1 MHYGGVD
8 QKSVMAGDNV
18 AGSGGSGPRAAV
30 GCNPRR
36 RRRRARQRGAKGPN
50 GVGTVRSQPPPM
62 GRRRSRFARTARAVA
77 RQVLRR
83 EGPRAAVGQRSTI
96 ALGQVK
102 TNTSGGVEVELTVP
116 INPLLM
122 RESSGPNTVGPI
134 QMLAS
139 SYALWKLRWVKV
151 FLKPLVGGSAVSGTI
166 VRASLNQ
173 SGEPGQNNWSGLGAR
188 RHVDVTPGKH
198 GTFTLE
204 ARDIPGMRQGWFD
217 TNPNGGM
224 GKAIGGTLEIH
235 TYGAT
240 VSTYQA
246 KPFTGP
252 LFLVEVMCHW
262 DFANFQSQP
271 GLLQMEV
278 GTQTSEQSEKEKATV
293 DAKAGGPIDILVD
306 EKSKLGIATGNEPA
320 ALSRAGG
327 EQTGNTVWMIVDSAV
342 SASTSIFPPPFSWL
356 AQAGWWFVKR
366 IFGAPVSSGGNTL
379 VRLRVYQNFEDAQN
393 NRPCIATSNASSTPV
408 PTEWTYYQL
417 TGEST
422 GLAPAAVT
430 PVVAD
435 VVIPEQPKPVSG
447 GVRVLGM
454 PVTYENV
461 NAQNYC
467 SPEWYVYENTA
478 TIQNGALG
486 TFVGSRFVHVNG
498 IQYVKDP
505 LIVQHQTN
513 ADVIV
518 PFNQIK
524 TVANLWF
531 QQNGTKIP
539 VANVKAHSM
548 VAFGPSG
555 QTDAWV
561 LRLYCV
567 MEQAI
572 NYVWGATGKV
582 WKSVITIQADPA
594 TTQGD
599 STSNGLIPKPMLTV
613 REMAWGDRKPSH
625 QIAAGAHV
633 IVTFIGVNK
642 ISSDNL
648 PFDVPEGPP
657 LWARP
662 TSATVTPIVKFPE
675 HSGFTWSPDFFH
687 MEIVV
692 EAQSQMLPTFYE
704 DDEGDEESTDE
715 EDCAGDWDVPPPDVL
730 LCFSEEGARMERRLR
745 KFIIGDQERA
755 LAVQAAKPSRVYE
768 LFKAS
773 YQSYLVDGCSPPTA
787 RSAAVRDAR
796 ELIEAKTR
804 MTDGSG
810 ARSQLS
816 SWSDFN

>member
-1 MHYGGVD
+1 M
-8 QKSVMAGDNV
+8 MAGDN
-18 AGSGGSGPRAAV
+18 ASGSSGNCPRGALGGNTRS
-30 GCNPRR
+30 RR
-36 RRRRARQRGAKGPN
+36 RRPRKRGPKRSN
-50 GVGTVRSQPPPM
+50 GVGAVRGQSLAVVR
-62 GRRRSRFARTARAVA
+62 GRARVARAARAAA
-77 RQVLRR
+77 RQAIRNA
-83 EGPRAAVGQRSTI
+83 GPRPAVGQRSTI

-139 SYALWKLRWVKV
+139 SYSLWKLRWVKV

-166 VRASLNQ
+166 VRVSLNQ

-188 RHVDVTPGKH
+188 RHIDVTPGKH

-204 ARDIPGMRQGWFD
+204 ARDLPGMRQGWYD

-235 TYGAT
+235 TFGAT

-252 LFLVEVMCHW
+252 LFLVEVTAHW

-293 DAKAGGPIDILVD
+293 DAKTGGPIDILVN
-306 EKSKLGIATGNEPA
+306 ENSKLGIATGKEPV

-342 SASTSIFPPPFSWL
+342 SASTAIFPPPFSWL

-366 IFGAPVSSGGNTL
+366 IFGAPVTSGGSTL

-393 NRPCIATSNASSTPV
+393 NRPCIATQNSVSTPV
-408 PTEWTYYQL
+408 PTEWTFYQL

-435 VVIPEQPKPVSG
+435 VVIPDDNKPVTGTVRLTAEQRSYEPLTDAQYFTTIKWYAHETTSTFSGTGAIGINVG
-447 GVRVLGM
+447 GVF
-454 PVTYENV
+454 V
-461 NAQNYC
+461 NAANVRYL
-467 SPEWYVYENTA
+467 V
-478 TIQNGALG
+478 
-486 TFVGSRFVHVNG
+486 
-498 IQYVKDP
+498 DP
-505 LIVQHQTN
+505 LMVQKQE
-513 ADVIV
+513 VGVVGV
-518 PFNQIK
+518 PLESLK
-524 TVANLWF
+524 EMTTVV
-531 QQNGTKIP
+531 QMQSGVKVP
-539 VANVKAHSM
+539 VGLVYAYSM
-548 VAFGPSG
+548 VQFGPSG
-555 QTDAWV
+555 QAEGWF
-561 LRLYCV
+561 LQLYCKATQV
-567 MEQAI
+567 I
-572 NYVWGATGKV
+572 NYKWNLNGRTWANMVAIE
-582 WKSVITIQADPA
+582 SDPK
-594 TTQGD
+594 TVQGD
-599 STSNGLIPKPMLTV
+599 GKASGLIPKPVHVV
-613 REMAWGDRKPSH
+613 REMDWTTTAVPQFTIASGSH
-625 QIAAGAHV
+625 
-633 IVTFIGVNK
+633 FIMMLVGQDK
-642 ISSDNL
+642 ISNDTL
-648 PFDVPEGPP
+648 PFEVPSGVP
-657 LWARP
+657 LWSRP
-662 TSATVTPIVKFPE
+662 QTAAITQITRFPQ
-675 HSGFTWSPDFFH
+675 HAGFLLSPDWLQMH
-687 MEIVV
+687 VV
-692 EAQSQMLPTFYE
+692 VKEGKMQYLPE
-704 DDEGDEESTDE
+704 LSDIDEEGDEESTDE
-715 EDCAGDWDVPPPDVL
+715 EDCTGDWDVPPPDVL
-730 LCFSEEGARMERRLR
+730 FYFSEEGEKMDRRLR
-745 KFIIGDQERA
+745 KIICGKEERA
-755 LAVQAAKPSRVYE
+755 LAVQAAKPSRPFE
-768 LFKAS
+768 IFKAS
-773 YQSYLVDGCSPPTA
+773 YLGYLTDGCSPPTA

>member
-1 MHYGGVD
+1 M
-8 QKSVMAGDNV
+8 MAGDNA
-18 AGSGGSGPRAAV
+18 AGSGGSSPRAAV
-30 GCNPRR
+30 GSNPRR
-36 RRRRARQRGAKGPN
+36 RRRRTRQRGVKGPN
-50 GVGTVRSQPPPM
+50 GGGTVRGQPPPM

-166 VRASLNQ
+166 VRVSLNQ

-293 DAKAGGPIDILVD
+293 DAKPGGPIDILVD
-306 EKSKLGIATGNEPA
+306 EKSKLGIATGKEPA
-320 ALSRAGG
+320 ALARLGG
-327 EQTGNTVWMIVDSAV
+327 ETTGNTVWMIVDSAV
-342 SASTSIFPPPFSWL
+342 SASTSIFPLPFSWL

-366 IFGAPVSSGGNTL
+366 IFGAPVAGDGSAR

-393 NRPCIATSNASSTPV
+393 NRPCVATVASSGSAV
-408 PTEWTYYQL
+408 STEWTFYQL
-417 TGEST
+417 TGESV
-422 GLAPAAVT
+422 GLSPAVPT
-430 PVVAD
+430 PVSFE
-435 VVIPEQPKPVSG
+435 VVPEDPVKPVTGS
-447 GVRVLGM
+447 VRVMGEQ
-454 PVTYENV
+454 VSYEPADALNF
-461 NAQNYC
+461 A
-467 SPEWYVYENTA
+467 SIKWYAHET
-478 TIQNGALG
+478 TSSSSGSGDIGIL
-486 TFVGSRFVHVNG
+486 VGSQFRSAGN
-498 IQYVKDP
+498 IRYLKDP
-505 LIVQHQTN
+505 LMVQKQEH
-513 ADVIV
+513 AVLAVDVAQLKRQASV
-518 PFNQIK
+518 VQ
-524 TVANLWF
+524 L
-531 QQNGTKIP
+531 QHGSYIP
-539 VANVKAHSM
+539 VAGIYATSM
-548 VAFGPSG
+548 VQWGPSG
-555 QTDAWV
+555 QAKGW
-561 LRLYCV
+561 LLQCYCV
-567 MEQAI
+567 AEQAI
-572 NYVWGATGKV
+572 QYKWLRTGRVWANLVCIQPDPST
-582 WKSVITIQADPA
+582 SV
-594 TTQGD
+594 GD
-599 STSNGLIPKPMLTV
+599 STSTGLIPKPVLV
-613 REMAWGDRKPSH
+613 AREMSWASTGAPSFT
-625 QIAAGAHV
+625 ISNGAHFLM
-633 IVTFIGVNK
+633 TMMGQEK
-642 ISSDNL
+642 DSATQL
-648 PFDVPEGPP
+648 PFEVPYGTPT
-657 LWARP
+657 WSRP
-662 TSATVTPIVKFPE
+662 EKATITPITEFPQ
-675 HSGFTWSPDFFH
+675 HSGFLLSPDFLQ
-687 MEIVV
+687 MKVIVKDQV
-692 EAQSQMLPTFYE
+692 MPTIYE
-704 DDEGDEESTDE
+704 SDEGDEESTDE

-730 LCFSEEGARMERRLR
+730 LCFSEEGARMERKLR
-745 KFIIGDQERA
+745 KFIIGEQERA

-773 YQSYLVDGCSPPTA
+773 YQGYLVDGCSPPTA

-796 ELIEAKTR
+796 ELLEAKTR